1 MWTAEQARK
10 VAEQYKYL
18 EEIREFDHQILEAVN
33 QGNTNAYYY
42 KKMSQ
47 YVKDRFE
54 DLGYTIKIGESPESD
69 DGYITFIY
77 W

>member
-1 MWTAEQARK
+1 MITAELARK
-10 VAEQYKYL
+10 IAEEYKYL
-18 EEIREFDHQILEAVN
+18 KELQLFEHQIIEAVN
-33 QGNTNAYYY
+33 QGNTYTYYY

-54 DLGYTIKIGESPESD
+54 DLGYTIKISECPESD
-69 DGYITFIY
+69 DGYITTVY

>member
-10 VAEQYKYL
+10 IAEEYKYL
-18 EEIREFDHQILEAVN
+18 KEIQEFDHQILEAVN

-42 KKMSQ
+42 RKMSQ
-47 YVKDRFE
+47 YAKDRFE
-54 DLGYTIKIGESPESD
+54 DLGYTIKISESPESD